1 MNDIRN
7 NVVKAKD
14 LNGRQFNNFTSN
26 FYVIKSALRYY
37 SVNQGLSFTASKIG
51 DEFPVSVPAA
61 GSALKILTDLQV
73 IEPRSNSS
81 SANRYMPEDV
91 NLDRLLAVE
100 KVLVKQLEIEE
111 FASRK

>member
-1 MNDIRN
+1 
-7 NVVKAKD
+7 VKAKD

-61 GSALKILTDLQV
+61 GSSLKILSDLGV
-73 IEPRSNSS
+73 VESRNDSS
-81 SANRYMPEDV
+81 SANRYMPDNVDLEKLLQVEDI
-91 NLDRLLAVE
+91 LIE
-100 KVLVKQLEIEE
+100 QLELEE
-111 FASRK
+111 FNK

>member
-1 MNDIRN
+1 MKDIRN
-7 NVVKAKD
+7 EVVKAKD

-61 GSALKILTDLQV
+61 GSSLKILSDLGV
-73 IEPRSNSS
+73 VESRNDSS
-81 SANRYMPEDV
+81 SANRYMPDNVDLEKLLQVEDI
-91 NLDRLLAVE
+91 LIE
-100 KVLVKQLEIEE
+100 QLELEE
-111 FASRK
+111 FTK

>member
-7 NVVKAKD
+7 DVVKAKD

-61 GSALKILTDLQV
+61 GSSLKILSDLGV
-73 IEPRSNSS
+73 VESRNDSS
-81 SANRYMPEDV
+81 SANRYMPDNVDLEKLLQVEDI
-91 NLDRLLAVE
+91 LIE
-100 KVLVKQLEIEE
+100 QLELEE
-111 FASRK
+111 FNK

>member
-1 MNDIRN
+1 VNDIRN
-7 NVVKAKD
+7 DVVKAKD

-61 GSALKILTDLQV
+61 GSSLKILSDLGV
-73 IEPRSNSS
+73 VESRNDSS
-81 SANRYMPEDV
+81 SANRYMPDNVDLEKLLQVEDI
-91 NLDRLLAVE
+91 LIE
-100 KVLVKQLEIEE
+100 QLELEE
-111 FASRK
+111 FNK